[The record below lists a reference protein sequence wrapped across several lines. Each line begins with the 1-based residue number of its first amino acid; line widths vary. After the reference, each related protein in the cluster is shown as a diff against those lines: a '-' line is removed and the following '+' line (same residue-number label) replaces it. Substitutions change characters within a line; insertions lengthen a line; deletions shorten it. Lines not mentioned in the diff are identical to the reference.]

1 MRDKELLIECIA
13 KESYDNF
20 FEVICETEELRRG
33 RQIVIFG
40 AGIMG
45 MQFAYTLIQLGVEN
59 FIFCVNA
66 SDKWGS
72 QLIDTF
78 IKEPKYIENVSQYF
92 VFLAMENYEQCANQL
107 EKMGYRLGETWIN
120 LTNCSG
126 KRLLETFDRN
136 DDAKILVLGDCSVS
150 TVSVQEKDKVSI
162 GELLEQIGTTKV
174 LALNGL
180 YMREYY
186 NILRLC
192 KKKMPQLETVYL
204 LLNVDVMSNR
214 YFLYPKNQHS
224 KIMKE
229 LYEKADVSDEEM
241 REFIDIAVDREK
253 KVGILD
259 ISSPNRQSNLT
270 ENEIENQRRVH
281 MKLNFLYK
289 ISENTENMEYLD
301 AMLDFCRIN
310 NIKITY
316 VIMPI
321 NYEMGETYFGEEF
334 KVRYNQ
340 IITVI
345 CRHIEKGRGEILD
358 LSYLLTKKD
367 FICIRSTN
375 EGIRALGR
383 KLISDKI
390 IERMTGRCQ

>member
-1 MRDKELLIECIA
+1 M
-13 KESYDNF
+13 S
-20 FEVICETEELRRG
+20 
-33 RQIVIFG
+33 
-40 AGIMG
+40 
-45 MQFAYTLIQLGVEN
+45 
-59 FIFCVNA
+59 
-66 SDKWGS
+66 
-72 QLIDTF
+72 
-78 IKEPKYIENVSQYF
+78 
-92 VFLAMENYEQCANQL
+92 
-107 EKMGYRLGETWIN
+107 
-120 LTNCSG
+120 
-126 KRLLETFDRN
+126 
-136 DDAKILVLGDCSVS
+136 
-150 TVSVQEKDKVSI
+150 
-162 GELLEQIGTTKV
+162 
-174 LALNGL
+174 
-180 YMREYY
+180 
-186 NILRLC
+186 
-192 KKKMPQLETVYL
+192 QLETVYL
-204 LLNVDVMSNR
+204 LLNVDVMCNR

-241 REFIDIAVDREK
+241 SEFIDIAVDREK

-345 CRHIEKGRGEILD
+345 RRHIEKGRGEILD